1 MQTFKVN
8 ENEYEWHHQYITGAE
23 IKKIA
28 GIDLQTDLYL
38 LVQQPYA
45 NELIAND
52 ANVDLARGGIEQFV
66 TKAKLRFTINKK
78 VFETLNQYISGKEI
92 RVLGKINEEDEIL
105 LLVDL
110 PGEPELI
117 KDETKVDLALPG
129 KEHFIS
135 KEKPFEGILIVNGR
149 EKPWREKTISF
160 SQVVTLAFG
169 SYDNNPNKV
178 YTVTYDRGP
187 AQNPEGTMVKGDIVI
202 VKNKMIF
209 NVTATDKS

>member
-1 MQTFKVN
+1 MQTLKVN
-8 ENEYEWHHQYITGAE
+8 GKEYEWHHQYITGAE

-28 GIDLQTDLYL
+28 EIDPQVDLYR
-38 LVQQPYA
+38 LVQQPYS
-45 NELIAND
+45 NELIAD
-52 ANVDLARGGIEQFV
+52 DSNVDLARAEIEEFL

-78 VFETLNQYISGKEI
+78 GFETYNQFITGKEI
-92 RVLGKINEEDEIL
+92 RVLGKINEEDEIF
-105 LLVDL
+105 LLV
-110 PGEPELI
+110 EPPNQPEFI
-117 KDETKVDLALPG
+117 KDETRVDLALPG
-129 KEHFIS
+129 KEHFVSI
-135 KEKPFEGILIVNGR
+135 EKPFEGVLIVNGR
-149 EKPWREKTISF
+149 EKPWRERTISF

-169 SYDNNPNKV
+169 AYDNNPNKV